1 MEARDV
7 MTPEPACCSPADSVK
22 DAAVL
27 MVDNDCGE
35 IPVVDQSGQ
44 LVGVVT
50 DRDIACRCVAQG
62 KSADTPVEEVM
73 SSSLVTVSPDASID
87 ECCKKMEDNQIR
99 RLPVVDDQGK
109 CCGIVSQ
116 ADIALHVDKR
126 ETGDLV
132 RKVSEE
138 TKEATAAVVG

>member
-7 MTPEPACCSPADSVK
+7 MTPKPACCSPADSVK
-22 DAAVL
+22 DAAAL
-27 MVDNDCGE
+27 MVQNDCGQ
-35 IPVVDQSGQ
+35 IPVVDPSGK

-50 DRDIACRCVAQG
+50 DRDIACRCVGQG
-62 KSADTPVEEVM
+62 RSAETLVEEVM
-73 SSSLVTVSPDASID
+73 STSLVTVTPDASVD
-87 ECCKKMEDNQIR
+87 ECCKKMEENQVR
-99 RLPVVDDQGK
+99 RLPVVDEQGN

-116 ADIALHVDKR
+116 ADIALHVDRR

-138 TKEATAAVVG
+138 AKETTATECC